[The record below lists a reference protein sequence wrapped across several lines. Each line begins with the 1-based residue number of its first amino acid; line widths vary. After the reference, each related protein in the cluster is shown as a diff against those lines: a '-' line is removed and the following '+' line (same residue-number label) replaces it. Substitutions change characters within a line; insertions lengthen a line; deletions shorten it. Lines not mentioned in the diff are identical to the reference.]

1 VPVCAQCGEE
11 VAEAKF
17 CGNCGAPL
25 VSVSAA
31 REQRKTVTLL
41 FCDVTGSTALGER
54 LDPETLRRV
63 MRRYFDEMRGVIER
77 HGGTVEKF
85 IGDAVMAVFGVPRV
99 HEDDALRAVRA
110 AVEIRG
116 RLPAVAQ
123 ELGIELVFRT
133 GVNTGAV
140 VVGDD
145 ETLATGDAVNVAARL
160 EQAAAPGEILIG
172 AGTRRLVR
180 DAVVT
185 EPLEP
190 LALKGKAEP
199 VEAFRLLDVDPSAP
213 GYARR
218 LDSPFVGR
226 ERELMHLRAARDRA
240 VDERGCHLFTLLGPA
255 GVGKSRL
262 AAEVLGGLA
271 GEATIVRGRC
281 LDYGEGITFFA
292 LVEILMQ
299 LGDRAASVLEQV
311 TEGGSTSPAELF
323 VAVRRVFEEV
333 ARERPLVVVF
343 DDLQRAEPMLLDLLD
358 HVADLSR
365 GAPILLLCLGRPE
378 LLEERPGWGGG
389 KLNAT
394 TVLLE
399 PLDAGACEQL
409 LDHLGEGLDPAA
421 RARVVE
427 ASEGN
432 PLFVEEMAALA
443 REVGAVGVPGTIQ
456 AVLAARL
463 ERLDDHQR
471 AVIERGAV
479 EGKVFHSGAV
489 RELGAEAERPELQA
503 HLAALVRKELIRPDE
518 ALVAGEE
525 AYRFRHQLIRDA
537 AYDALPKQLR
547 AELHVRFADWLEARA
562 QELVELDEI
571 AGWHL
576 GQAIR
581 YRRELG
587 LGVDAVLAARAGRHL
602 AAAGRGAL
610 ARLDLRAAGTLLEQ
624 ALELLPAGDDGRPEI
639 ALGLA
644 ETAVYAGRLERAE
657 ELLAEAAAAERTRSR
672 ATLLQL
678 DVLLHARPQEVAAYA
693 VTELPAVLERYEAAG
708 DERGMARA
716 HLAFARVHQLAGR
729 MGPRL
734 VEAERAAQHARR
746 AGDRATLTEA
756 LASASAAVSMIA
768 DPVTARAKLAEYA
781 AAAPEHAAFV
791 DFGLAMIRAD
801 LALGARRFDEAR
813 AQQRRCEEILDELGM
828 DMRRWTMARF
838 GGEVELA
845 AGDAAA
851 AIAQLRRACDELA
864 KLGEHSYR
872 SGCAVILAKA
882 LYEDGRPEEA
892 EREAIAA
899 EREGATVDVINFA
912 AGRSVLARIHTDRG
926 QLERAEEVARSAV
939 AYAFETDIPR
949 VRGDALS
956 ALGQVLVAA
965 GRPPEAAQAF
975 QDALALYEHKGDLTE
990 VAATRARLDDLQGAA
1005 PTTSPSA

>member
-17 CGNCGAPL
+17 CGNCGARL
-25 VSVSAA
+25 VSVTAA
-31 REQRKTVTLL
+31 REQRKTVTVL

-54 LDPETLRRV
+54 LDPETVRRV
-63 MRRYFDEMRGVIER
+63 MRRYFDEMRIVIER

-123 ELGIELVFRT
+123 DLGIELVFRT
-133 GVNTGAV
+133 GVNTGPV

-145 ETLATGDAVNVAARL
+145 QTLATGDAVNVAARL

-185 EPLEP
+185 QPVEP
-190 LALKGKAEP
+190 LALKGKAQP
-199 VEAFRLLDVDPSAP
+199 VEAFRLLDIDPSAP

-218 LDSPFVGR
+218 QDAPFVGR
-226 ERELMHLRAARDRA
+226 ERELMLLRAARDRA

-262 AAEVLGGLA
+262 VAEVLGGLTD
-271 GEATIVRGRC
+271 EATIVRGRC
-281 LDYGEGITFFA
+281 LDYGEGITFYA
-292 LVEILMQ
+292 LVEVLMQ
-299 LGDRAASVLEQV
+299 LGGRAASVLEQV

-323 VAVRRVFEEV
+323 VAVRRLFEEV

-343 DDLQRAEPMLLDLLD
+343 DDLQWAEPMLQDLLD
-358 HVADLSR
+358 HIADLSR

-421 RARVVE
+421 RARVIE

-443 REVGAVGVPGTIQ
+443 REVGVVGVPGTIQ
-456 AVLAARL
+456 AVVAARL
-463 ERLDDHQR
+463 ERLDDDQR

-489 RELGAEAERPELQA
+489 RGLGADAERELQV

-525 AYRFRHQLIRDA
+525 AYRFRHLLIRDA

-547 AELHVRFADWLEARA
+547 AELHVRFADWLETKA

-576 GQAIR
+576 GQAVR

-587 LGVDAVLAARAGRHL
+587 LAVDPVLAARAGRHL

-610 ARLDLRAAGTLLEQ
+610 ARFDLRAAATLLEH
-624 ALELLPAGDDGRPEI
+624 ALELLPVGDEVRPEI

-644 ETAVYAGRLERAE
+644 ETAIHAGRLERAE
-657 ELLAEAAAAERTRSR
+657 ELLAVAAGDERTRSG
-672 ATLLQL
+672 AALLRL
-678 DVLLHARPQEVAAYA
+678 DALLHARPQEVADYA
-693 VTELPAVLERYEAAG
+693 ETELPAVLEHYEAAA
-708 DERGMARA
+708 DERGLARA
-716 HLAFARVHQLAGR
+716 HLALARVHQLASR
-729 MGPRL
+729 MGPL
-734 VEAERAAQHARR
+734 LAESELAAQHARR
-746 AGDRATLTEA
+746 AGDRAVLTEA
-756 LASASAAVSMIA
+756 LAYASAAVSFIA
-768 DPVTARAKLAEYA
+768 DPTTARAKLAEYE
-781 AAAPEHAAFV
+781 AAAPEHAVFV
-791 DFGLAMIRAD
+791 EFGLAMIRGD

-813 AQQRRCEEILDELGM
+813 AQQRRSEEIADELGM
-828 DMRRWTMARF
+828 DVLRWTTAQT
-838 GGEVELA
+838 GGWIEMA
-845 AGDAAA
+845 AGDTAA
-851 AIAQLRRACDELA
+851 AIAQLRRACDELT

-872 SGCAVILAKA
+872 STCAVILARA

-892 EREAIAA
+892 EREALAA
-899 EREGATVDVINFA
+899 EREGAAIDVINFA
-912 AGRSVLARIHTDRG
+912 VARGVLARIHADRG
-926 QLERAEEVARSAV
+926 QLQQAEEVARTAV
-939 AYAFETDIPR
+939 AYAFETDIPK

-956 ALGQVLVAA
+956 ALGAVLIAA
-965 GRPPEAAQAF
+965 GRSAEGAQAF
-975 QDALALYEHKGDLTE
+975 EDALVLYEHKGDLTDI
-990 VAATRARLDDLQGAA
+990 AAARARLDDLQRAA